1 MAEKSLP
8 HRTSRA
14 PRRKKHSLKEPF
26 TGKSES
32 TTPSNVIHLQAAS
45 NTSPSIVTGKVP
57 PRRLPN
63 KARRSREHLSEK
75 EVGALLESA
84 KKSGRHGH
92 RDATLILLAYR
103 HALRVSE
110 LVALRWDQIDLSQG
124 LLHVSRA
131 KNGTPSTHPLRGP
144 EIRALRRLQRTYPDT
159 PYVFMTER
167 RGPLT
172 TSTVRKIIARAGE
185 LAGLGFPVHPH
196 MLRHACGFK
205 LANDGHDTRAIQH
218 YLGHKNIQHTVRYT
232 ELAPDRFNRFWQD

>member
-1 MAEKSLP
+1 MANTILSQARKL
-8 HRTSRA
+8 SR
-14 PRRKKHSLKEPF
+14 EQPF
-26 TGKSES
+26 TGKSE
-32 TTPSNVIHLQAAS
+32 TIMPSDVIQLQSATD
-45 NTSPSIVTGKVP
+45 TSPSIVNGKVP

-75 EVGALLESA
+75 EVSALLDAA
-84 KKSGRHGH
+84 KKKGRHGH

-144 EIRALRRLQRTYPDT
+144 EIRALRRLTRAYAG

-167 RGPLT
+167 QGPLT
-172 TSTVRKIIARAGE
+172 TSTVRKIVARSGE
-185 LAGLGFPVHPH
+185 RARLGFPVHPH

-218 YLGHKNIQHTVRYT
+218 YLGHRCITHTTRYT
-232 ELAPDRFNRFWQD
+232 DLAADRFNGFWKD

>member
-1 MAEKSLP
+1 MANDSLP
-8 HRTSRA
+8 QRVSRA
-14 PRRKKHSLKEPF
+14 PRSLKHSLKGPF
-26 TGKSES
+26 TGKSQ
-32 TTPSNVIHLQAAS
+32 TITPSNVIQLQS
-45 NTSPSIVTGKVP
+45 VTDTSPSIVNGKVP

-75 EVGALLESA
+75 EVSALLDAA
-84 KKSGRHGH
+84 KKKGRHGH

-144 EIRALRRLQRTYPDT
+144 EIRALRRLQRDYSG
-159 PYVFMTER
+159 PYVFVTER
-167 RGPLT
+167 KGPLT
-172 TSTVRKIIARAGE
+172 TSAVRKIIARAGE
-185 LAGLGFPVHPH
+185 RARIGFPVHPH

-232 ELAPDRFNRFWQD
+232 ELAPDRFNGFWKD